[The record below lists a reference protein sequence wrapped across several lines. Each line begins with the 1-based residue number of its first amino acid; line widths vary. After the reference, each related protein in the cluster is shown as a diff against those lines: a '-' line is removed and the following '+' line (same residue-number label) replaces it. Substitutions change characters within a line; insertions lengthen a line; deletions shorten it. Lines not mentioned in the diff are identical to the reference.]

1 MLLISGVTI
10 VLRAKFYEQKVLRV
24 KSCFLNILINHD
36 TEVVSPICRVLSE
49 MG

>member
-1 MLLISGVTI
+1 MLLISGMTI
-10 VLRAKFYEQKVLRV
+10 VLRAKGFTS

-36 TEVVSPICRVLSE
+36 TEVVSPICRNLSE

>member
-1 MLLISGVTI
+1 MDVVDQCCDHCFTS
-10 VLRAKFYEQKVLRV
+10 KVLRV